1 MEEKAKVME
10 KKTIVDAF
18 VEGARN
24 GYKISIN
31 SMVPNVLFAFAL
43 IQTLNLTGPSDI
55 PGKVCQPVMGLFGLP
70 GIAAT
75 VLIAGF
81 LSVGGGVGAA
91 ASLYA
96 SGALGNDHI
105 TILIPGIL
113 MMGASLQY
121 MGRCLG
127 TATVKNKYYAFLIG
141 INILNSLLSMIV
153 MRILV
158 SIF

>member
-1 MEEKAKVME
+1 MEEKVKE

-31 SMVPNVLFAFAL
+31 SMVPNVLFAFVL
-43 IQTLNLTGPSDI
+43 IQILNLTGLSDI
-55 PGKVCQPVMGLFGLP
+55 LGKVCQPIMGIFGLP

-96 SGALGNDHI
+96 SGALGE
-105 TILIPGIL
+105 TRETL
-113 MMGASLQY
+113 ME
-121 MGRCLG
+121 
-127 TATVKNKYYAFLIG
+127 
-141 INILNSLLSMIV
+141 
-153 MRILV
+153 
-158 SIF
+158 

>member
-1 MEEKAKVME
+1 MEEKAKVKE
-10 KKTIVDAF
+10 HKTIVDSF

-31 SMVPNVLFAFAL
+31 SMVPNVLFAFVL
-43 IQTLNLTGPSDI
+43 IQILNLTGLSDI
-55 PGKVCQPVMGLFGLP
+55 LGKVCQPVMGLFGLP

-96 SGALGNDHI
+96 AGSLGSDHI

-127 TATVKNKYYAFLIG
+127 TATVKNKYYVFLIG
-141 INILNSLLSMIV
+141 VNIVNSLLSMIV

-158 SIF
+158 SLF